1 MVAWVR
7 RTQYL
12 RDEEEKEKGFSY
24 ETDHLGGKHIF
35 GFLTYKLDN
44 IGFLNK
50 TDVNFIMLTS
60 IF

>member
-24 ETDHLGGKHIF
+24 ETDHVGGKHIF

-50 TDVNFIMLTS
+50 TDVNS
-60 IF
+60 